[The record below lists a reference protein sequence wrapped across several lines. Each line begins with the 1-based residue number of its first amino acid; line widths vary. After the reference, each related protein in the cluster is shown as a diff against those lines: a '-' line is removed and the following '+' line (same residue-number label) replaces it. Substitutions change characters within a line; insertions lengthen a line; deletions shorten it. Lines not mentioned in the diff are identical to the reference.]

1 MGHGKAVINNIL
13 GATKLSELS
22 DVNIDSGTLNDSQF
36 LFYETVNPNPRDLFW
51 KQLFKWGV
59 MKDSKRSWR
68 PYRIQIIW
76 HKNVFF
82 LSCNF
87 MSILRDVGKGFNKR
101 TSSGGVA
108 FQPLHLLMQ
117 LQKKEKLWNKND
129 IFYSIIIISGTH
141 NQAQAHDHNEEHQD
155 EKPTPSWW
163 SSSFL

>member
-1 MGHGKAVINNIL
+1 MG
-13 GATKLSELS
+13 
-22 DVNIDSGTLNDSQF
+22 F
-36 LFYETVNPNPRDLFW
+36 
-51 KQLFKWGV
+51 
-59 MKDSKRSWR
+59 
-68 PYRIQIIW
+68 

-155 EKPTPSWW
+155 QKPTPLWW
-163 SSSFL
+163 SSSFLENEVWREVARAPCGGFPNATDNDVLPNTLQSALQSTQPIVQQAGLLNIFCQKGLNILWD